1 MQVASKVGHN
11 VADLELQKAQATQA
25 YITAAS
31 IELKK
36 AIEVEIDKLRCANE
50 KTPGK
55 SEIN

>member
-36 AIEVEIDKLRCANE
+36 AIEVEIE
-50 KTPGK
+50 KEVLK
-55 SEIN
+55 